1 MAKDSTL
8 SVNVGQGQ
16 AEFPLF
22 DFTSFPTLCSTR
34 HCINCEL
41 HVDNMPNENVEK
53 PDVGT
58 PPPPYTPQ
66 RPPPPYALQNSLL
79 ETKENRGRVAPTPVH
94 PRTVAQPVAIPSQGT
109 GVNPAGAGP
118 TTSNALSYTVKKAD
132 TAEPHE
138 EFCPKCQCR
147 IRTRQRFVTGK
158 LTWFLSVLLHHYNDI
173 LYAIYDVEIRFPKI
187 EHM

>member
-1 MAKDSTL
+1 
-8 SVNVGQGQ
+8 
-16 AEFPLF
+16 
-22 DFTSFPTLCSTR
+22 
-34 HCINCEL
+34 
-41 HVDNMPNENVEK
+41 
-53 PDVGT
+53 VGT

-79 ETKENRGRVAPTPVH
+79 ETKENRGRVAPTPFTPFSTTASGASVH

-158 LTWFLSVLLHHYNDI
+158 LTWFLVIVIVIIFFPLAFLPFLIDSCKNVHHHCPKCNMLLSVKK
-173 LYAIYDVEIRFPKI
+173 RFFF
-187 EHM
+187 